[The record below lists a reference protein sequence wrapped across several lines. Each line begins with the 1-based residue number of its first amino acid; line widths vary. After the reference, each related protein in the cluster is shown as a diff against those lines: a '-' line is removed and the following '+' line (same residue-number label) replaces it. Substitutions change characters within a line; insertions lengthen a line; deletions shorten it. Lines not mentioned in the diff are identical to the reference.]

1 MSLCVKS
8 IKWLKRDR
16 RRKGR
21 RNLCEKGKWGKWAD
35 LGEATKDSSN
45 LYLVKRPFIE
55 KHWMFS
61 KMMWYFFTPSLWA
74 PTVAVIPCH
83 RPWQWFRE
91 ATILTSPPR
100 LDGSRDCA
108 GSRCRSPRVW
118 GPHAPALAQLMQDSL
133 LTETCG
139 LSLPSQ
145 GGHLGKAREGIPT
158 SAIHSEPSSVHLP
171 PKYPGSSPRLYHL
184 RGQSQTQRVSEQDS
198 TSQWY
203 LDSMGFLHYNRFK
216 TEVATGSE
224 TTQHDKCLYRWQRRP
239 ARWARP
245 FSCWGWITRKEK
257 R

>member
-1 MSLCVKS
+1 MLSPSSGWREIGEEKEEEICVRRESEGNEQIWGRPPRTPVTFIWLRDLLSRNTGCSPKWCDTFSLP
-8 IKWLKRDR
+8 
-16 RRKGR
+16 
-21 RNLCEKGKWGKWAD
+21 LCE
-35 LGEATKDSSN
+35 
-45 LYLVKRPFIE
+45 P
-55 KHWMFS
+55 
-61 KMMWYFFTPSLWA
+61 

-145 GGHLGKAREGIPT
+145 GDHLGKAREGIPT